1 MTHDETVRPA
11 TFLGRE
17 LPAAAAISAGQPLL
31 LLAAAFVLT
40 GLAGPYDH
48 DRGEGAF
55 GAVLLTG
62 FLLLSPLLLPV
73 LGLLHAALFALPV
86 TGSAHALGRRGRV
99 PAGVWAVLLTAALA
113 ALYAA
118 AGRWR
123 FDLPYGPTW
132 AWVAGTGLLPV
143 AAARYARARDVRPWG
158 MIRRAA
164 GVTGAGL
171 LLLGGGHAAGLA
183 GLLPEY
189 RPPRLAASEYAGT
202 WTGDGGAR
210 LVLHRDGT
218 MSAEALPVVA
228 RDGGIDRCTGDG
240 TWSFDPEAVPANRDG
255 VWLDIRS
262 CTGSV
267 PAWRISGTTERPEL
281 FTWLYGP
288 DADVLKVLR
297 SDADADGAR
306 AFG

>member
-1 MTHDETVRPA
+1 MAHDETARPA
-11 TFLGRE
+11 TVLGRE
-17 LPAAAAISAGQPLL
+17 LPAAAAMSAGQPLL

-40 GLAGPYDH
+40 GLADPYDH
-48 DRGEGAF
+48 DRSEGAF
-55 GAVLLTG
+55 GDALLMW
-62 FLLLSPLLLPV
+62 LLLIAPLLLPV

-86 TGSAHALGRRGRV
+86 AGPARALGRRGRV

-123 FDLPYGPTW
+123 FDLSFGPTW

-158 MIRRAA
+158 MVCRTA
-164 GVTGAGL
+164 GATGAGL
-171 LLLGGGHAAGLA
+171 LLLGGVFAADRA

-189 RPPRLAASEYAGT
+189 RPPRLAASDYAGT
-202 WTGDGGAR
+202 WTGAAGAR

-218 MSAEALPVVA
+218 MNADALPVVGS
-228 RDGGIDRCTGDG
+228 DGEVARCTGAG
-240 TWSFDPEAVPANRDG
+240 TWSFDPEVVPAHRDG
-255 VWLDIRS
+255 VRLDFRS

-267 PAWRISGTTERPEL
+267 LAWRIAGTTERPEL
-281 FTWLYGP
+281 FTRFAGP

-297 SDADADGAR
+297 RDADGAR
-306 AFG
+306 ASG

>member
-1 MTHDETVRPA
+1 MTHDGTVRPA
-11 TFLGRE
+11 TVLGRE
-17 LPAAAAISAGQPLL
+17 LPAAAAMSAGQPLL

-40 GLAGPYDH
+40 GLEGPYDH
-48 DRGEGAF
+48 DRSEGAF
-55 GAVLLTG
+55 GTAVLMWLLTIA
-62 FLLLSPLLLPV
+62 PLLLPV

-86 TGSAHALGRRGRV
+86 AGPARVLGRRGRV
-99 PAGVWAVLLTAALA
+99 PAGVWAVLLTGALA

-123 FDLPYGPTW
+123 FDLPFGPTW
-132 AWVAGTGLLPV
+132 AWVAGIGLLPV
-143 AAARYARARDVRPWG
+143 AAAHHARKHDVRPWG

-171 LLLGGGHAAGLA
+171 LLLGAGLAVDRA

-189 RPPRLAASEYAGT
+189 RPPRLAESQYAGT
-202 WTGDGGAR
+202 WTGDAGAR

-218 MSAEALPVVA
+218 MSADALPVVG
-228 RDGGIDRCTGDG
+228 RDGGIDRCTGAG
-240 TWSFDPEAVPANRDG
+240 TWSFDPESVPAHRDG

-267 PAWRISGTTERPEL
+267 TAWRISGTTERPEL
-281 FTWLYGP
+281 FTRFDDPRDGSP
-288 DADVLKVLR
+288 KVLR
-297 SDADADGAR
+297 LDAGGAR
-306 AFG
+306 ASG